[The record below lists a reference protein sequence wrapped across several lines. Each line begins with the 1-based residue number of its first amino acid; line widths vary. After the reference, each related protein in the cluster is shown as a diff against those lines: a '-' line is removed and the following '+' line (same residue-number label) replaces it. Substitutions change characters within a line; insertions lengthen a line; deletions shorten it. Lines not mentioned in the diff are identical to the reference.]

1 MIKILSQYLP
11 ASTVNIIY
19 SWIQNYKVHF
29 IITPKRNS
37 KKGDY
42 TPLCKTSAYKHRISV
57 NGSLNKWAFLITTIH
72 EFAHLINWEKYGSSV
87 MPHGKEWKQEYKKLM
102 QMFFVNN
109 IFPLDI
115 YKALVK
121 YMVNPKASTSS
132 DLDLMRSLY
141 KYNLDRAACL
151 IDDLPIQSLF
161 MYQGRK
167 FKKIEQMQKKYR
179 CMDVNKKDYYLF
191 HPTAEVEVL

>member
-11 ASTVNIIY
+11 ASTVNTIY

-42 TPLCKTSAYKHRISV
+42 TPLCKTAAYKHRISV

-72 EFAHLINWEKYGSSV
+72 EFAHLINWEKRGASV
-87 MPHGKEWKQEYKKLM
+87 MPHGKEWKQEYKSLM
-102 QMFFVNN
+102 NTFFTNN

-115 YKALVK
+115 HKALAN
-121 YMVNPKASTSS
+121 YMVNPKASTGS
-132 DLDLMRSLY
+132 DLDLMKSLY
-141 KYNLDRAACL
+141 KYNADTAACL
-151 IDDLPIQSLF
+151 IDDLPSQALF
-161 MYQGRK
+161 MYQGRR

-179 CMDVNKKDYYLF
+179 CMDVSKKDYYLF
-191 HPTAEVEVL
+191 HPTAEVEAI